1 MSAFD
6 VVALIIGIFFVVGIA
21 VGFLVVISIP
31 ALGRVWT
38 NGRQQVQGF
47 RSDPKDQPN
56 LGPPSQPEPSPGE
69 EPDDRDDYPWWPSQ
83 R

>member
-1 MSAFD
+1 VSAFD

-21 VGFLVVISIP
+21 VGFLMVMAIP
-31 ALGRVWT
+31 AFGRVRA
-38 NGRQQVQGF
+38 NGRHEVPGF
-47 RSDPKDQPN
+47 HPDPKDQPN
-56 LGPPSQPEPSPGE
+56 LGPPSQPEPSPCE